1 MNFGA
6 PSFAYLL
13 FLLPL
18 LALLKIVAD
27 AQGHKAVQA
36 FAISERLRNQLLGGA
51 SRMWSSLHF
60 GLQLLGLGFFF
71 IALTRPQY
79 GVETRIDERSGR
91 NIFIA
96 IDTSKSMLADDVS
109 PNRLGR
115 AKLAAQDL
123 LERLPNDR
131 VGIIAFAGRSYLQA
145 PLTNDHEAVV
155 ECIQSLDHTTI
166 PRGGSSI
173 ASAIQLAVETIDK
186 VKGREHGM
194 VVFTDGQETDEATL
208 TAARMAA
215 QKGLIVVPVGV
226 GTAEGALIP
235 DPDEQSTG
243 GYLRDENGNVI
254 NTRLEAPL
262 LQEVAKITGGE
273 FVPLGTQA
281 LTQNLVERLLGQL
294 ERQKLDSQK
303 DTRPIERYQWPL
315 ALGIAC
321 ICLSLMMRPSSRRRI
336 KAAPLPV
343 EPQATIH
350 HPTTPPPLPA
360 MAQSAAPT
368 ALLAG
373 SLLLLGGSLQA
384 ATPMDLERA
393 RRAYE
398 SGRYEAAR
406 NSYQQLLADEK
417 PPISREDLS
426 YGLGASDFQLKDYDH
441 AVKSFSDAVKSRN
454 KGMQKQALRGLASA
468 LYNQGD
474 LSLSK
479 QPDYTVRAWTDS
491 LHHFDTALDL
501 DKDNIELKTNRDFVQ
516 QRLDELK
523 KQIEMQKQQPKPDK
537 DKQDGK
543 GKGEGEPKEG
553 DQEGKPDQPQDGQSD
568 EKKQTD
574 AMEQKS
580 GDLPEGELRAGEAG
594 KPDDKKQGQQQ
605 EPGDESKVNDK
616 TGFSPQEA
624 RNQLRNYANDQQ
636 SVQYLQRREQPHGG
650 KDY

>member
-27 AQGHKAVQA
+27 ANGLKAIQA
-36 FAISERLRNQLLGGA
+36 FATSERLRNQLLGGA

-60 GLQLLGLGFFF
+60 GLQLLGLGFFV

-79 GVETRIDERSGR
+79 GLETRVDERTGR

-123 LERLPNDR
+123 LEKLPNDR
-131 VGIIAFAGRSYLQA
+131 VGIIAFAGRAYLQA

-173 ASAIQLAVETIDK
+173 ASAIQLAVETVDK

-194 VVFTDGQETDEATL
+194 VLFTDGQETDEATL

-215 QKGLIVVPVGV
+215 QKGLIVVPVGL

-235 DPDEQSTG
+235 DPDEQSNG
-243 GYLRDENGNVI
+243 GYLRDEAGNVI

-273 FVPLGTQA
+273 YVPLGTQA
-281 LTQNLVERLLGQL
+281 LTQSLVARLLGQL

-315 ALGIAC
+315 AMGIAC

-343 EPQATIH
+343 DPQATLH
-350 HPTTPPPLPA
+350 HPVTPSLPA
-360 MAQSAAPT
+360 MASTAAPT

-373 SLLLLGGSLQA
+373 CLLLLGGSLHG

-417 PPISREDLS
+417 PPVSKEDLS

-441 AVKSFSDAVKSRN
+441 SVKAFSDAAKSRN
-454 KGMQKQALRGLASA
+454 KGLQKQALRGLATA

-491 LHHFDTALDL
+491 LNHFDTALDL
-501 DKDNIELKTNRDFVQ
+501 DKDNVELKTNRDFVQ
-516 QRLDELK
+516 ARLDELK

-537 DKQDGK
+537 DKQNGK

-553 DQEGKPDQPQDGQSD
+553 EGEGKPDEPQDGSSD
-568 EKKQTD
+568 QKKQTD

-580 GDLPEGELRAGEAG
+580 GDLPEGELRAGESG
-594 KPDDKKQGQQQ
+594 KPDDKGQGEKQ